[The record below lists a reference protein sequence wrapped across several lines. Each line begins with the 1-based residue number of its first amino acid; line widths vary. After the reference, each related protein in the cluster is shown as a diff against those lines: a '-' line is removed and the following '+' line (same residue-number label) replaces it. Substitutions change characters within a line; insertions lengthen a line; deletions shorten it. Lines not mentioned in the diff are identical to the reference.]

1 MGKGELGELVRIK
14 RVIKKNFFEE
24 MILWLGSKRRNGASH
39 KNARRRAFQGQRTAS
54 SKVRGRKEL
63 SMFPEE
69 KKSKE
74 L

>member
-1 MGKGELGELVRIK
+1 MGKGELGELVKIK

-39 KNARRRAFQGQRTAS
+39 KNARRAFQGQRTAS
-54 SKVRGRKEL
+54 NKVRGRKEL
-63 SMFPEE
+63 SLFPEE